1 MKSTRFASFC
11 GRNTVA
17 LIFVSSLFLFS
28 CSQNIENDSGIS
40 APQVSTLQVLS
51 NSDPIAGTFSTSAYS
66 AYGSDT
72 AFIFQENIAY
82 ATSCSCSTLESTEG
96 KTEGKDFQKINS
108 YDGTDLF
115 FDLSSSEK
123 IYVNYNVFSDAN
135 ISDGIQENEIDK
147 HSGVILFKA
156 KYSPHG
162 SPVQDCYYGVK
173 FQFTTEDG
181 KIPEKIVS
189 STKYSNNKAFIE
201 GGYNALDEYN
211 NAKTLEQAKKLFSF
225 NNPAYFSESYWTA
238 ASSGADKI

>member
-11 GRNTVA
+11 GRTTVA

-28 CSQNIENDSGIS
+28 CSQNDEAIS

-51 NSDPIAGTFSTSAYS
+51 NSDPIAGTFSAF
-66 AYGSDT
+66 GSDT
-72 AFIFQENIAY
+72 AFIFKENIAY

-108 YDGTDLF
+108 YGTDLF

-135 ISDGIQENEIDK
+135 VSDGIQENEIDK

-156 KYSPHG
+156 KYSPG
-162 SPVQDCYYGVK
+162 EFPVQDCYYGVK
-173 FQFTTEDG
+173 FQFTTENG

-201 GGYNALDEYN
+201 GGYNDLPEYK
-211 NAKTLEQAKKLFSF
+211 NAKTLEQAKEMFAF
-225 NNPAYFSESYWTA
+225 DNYGYFSKGNWTEA
-238 ASSGADKI
+238 ASGADKI

>member
-82 ATSCSCSTLESTEG
+82 ATSCSCSNLESTEG

-108 YDGTDLF
+108 YGTDLF

-135 ISDGIQENEIDK
+135 VSDGIQENEIDK

-156 KYSPHG
+156 KYSPYG

-201 GGYNALDEYN
+201 GGYNALPEYN
-211 NAKTLEQAKKLFSF
+211 NITKKEQAKEMFAF
-225 NNPAYFSESYWTA
+225 DNYGYFSKGSWTEA
-238 ASSGADKI
+238 DSGADKI

>member
-96 KTEGKDFQKINS
+96 KTEGKDFQKIPS
-108 YDGTDLF
+108 YGTDLI

-123 IYVNYNVFSDAN
+123 IYVNYNVFSDADLT
-135 ISDGIQENEIDK
+135 DGIQENEIDK

-156 KYSPHG
+156 KYSPYG
-162 SPVQDCYYGVK
+162 SPAKDCYYGVK
-173 FQFTTEDG
+173 FQFTTVDG
-181 KIPEKIVS
+181 NIPEKIIS

-201 GGYNALDEYN
+201 GGYNALPEYN
-211 NAKTLEQAKKLFSF
+211 NAKTLEQAKKLFAFENS
-225 NNPAYFSESYWTA
+225 AYFSEESWTEA
-238 ASSGADKI
+238 ISGADKK

>member
-11 GRNTVA
+11 DRNTVA

-108 YDGTDLF
+108 YGTDLF

-123 IYVNYNVFSDAN
+123 IYVNYNIFSDADLK
-135 ISDGIQENEIDK
+135 DGIQENEIDK
-147 HSGVILFKA
+147 HSGVILFRA
-156 KYSPHG
+156 KYSPYEN
-162 SPVQDCYYGVK
+162 PVQNCYYGVK
-173 FQFTTEDG
+173 FQFTTENG

-189 STKYSNNKAFIE
+189 STKYSSNKAYIE
-201 GGYNALDEYN
+201 GGYNALHEYN
-211 NAKTLEQAKKLFSF
+211 NAKTLEQAKKLFAFENS
-225 NNPAYFSESYWTA
+225 AYFSEESWTEA
-238 ASSGADKI
+238 TSGADKK

>member
-11 GRNTVA
+11 GRTTVA

-28 CSQNIENDSGIS
+28 CSQNDEAIS
-40 APQVSTLQVLS
+40 DPPVSTLQVLS
-51 NSDPIAGTFSTSAYS
+51 NSDPIAGTFSAF
-66 AYGSDT
+66 GSDT
-72 AFIFQENIAY
+72 AFIFKENIAY
-82 ATSCSCSTLESTEG
+82 ATSGSCSTLESTEG
-96 KTEGKDFQKINS
+96 KTEGKNFQKIPS
-108 YDGTDLF
+108 YGTDLI

-123 IYVNYNVFSDAN
+123 IYVNYNIFSDADLK
-135 ISDGIQENEIDK
+135 DGIQENEIDK

-156 KYSPHG
+156 KYSPYG

-201 GGYNALDEYN
+201 GGYNALPEYN
-211 NAKTLEQAKKLFSF
+211 NITKKEQAKEMFAF
-225 NNPAYFSESYWTA
+225 DNYGYFSKGSWTEA
-238 ASSGADKI
+238 DSGADKI

>member
-11 GRNTVA
+11 GRTTVA

-28 CSQNIENDSGIS
+28 CSQNDEAIS
-40 APQVSTLQVLS
+40 DPPVSTLQVLS
-51 NSDPIAGTFSTSAYS
+51 NSDPIAGTFSAF
-66 AYGSDT
+66 GSDT
-72 AFIFQENIAY
+72 AFIFKENIAY

-108 YDGTDLF
+108 YGTDLF

-135 ISDGIQENEIDK
+135 VSDGIQENEIDK

-156 KYSPHG
+156 KSSPYY
-162 SPVQDCYYGVK
+162 PAKDCYYGVK
-173 FQFTTEDG
+173 FQFTTVDG
-181 KIPEKIVS
+181 NIPEKIVS

-201 GGYNALDEYN
+201 GGYNDLPEYK
-211 NAKTLEQAKKLFSF
+211 NAKTLEQAKEMFAF
-225 NNPAYFSESYWTA
+225 DNYGYFSKGNWTEA
-238 ASSGADKI
+238 ASGADKI

>member
-11 GRNTVA
+11 GRTTVA

-28 CSQNIENDSGIS
+28 CSQNDEAIS
-40 APQVSTLQVLS
+40 DPPVSILQVLS
-51 NSDPIAGTFSTSAYS
+51 NSDPIAGTFSTLAYS
-66 AYGSDT
+66 VYGSDT

-82 ATSCSCSTLESTEG
+82 ATSCSCSNLESTEG

-108 YDGTDLF
+108 YGTDLF

-135 ISDGIQENEIDK
+135 VSDGIQENEIDK

-156 KYSPHG
+156 KYSPYG

-201 GGYNALDEYN
+201 GGYNALPEYN
-211 NAKTLEQAKKLFSF
+211 NITKKEQAKEMFAF
-225 NNPAYFSESYWTA
+225 DNYGYFSKGSWTEA
-238 ASSGADKI
+238 DSGADKI

>member
-51 NSDPIAGTFSTSAYS
+51 NSDPIAGTFSAF
-66 AYGSDT
+66 GSDT
-72 AFIFQENIAY
+72 AFIFKENIAY

-96 KTEGKDFQKINS
+96 KTEGKDFQKIPS
-108 YDGTDLF
+108 YGTDLI

-123 IYVNYNVFSDAN
+123 IYVNYNVFSDADLT
-135 ISDGIQENEIDK
+135 DGIQENEIDK

-156 KYSPHG
+156 KYSPYEF
-162 SPVQDCYYGVK
+162 PVQDCYYGVK
-173 FQFTTEDG
+173 FQFTTVDG
-181 KIPEKIVS
+181 NIPEKIIS

-201 GGYNALDEYN
+201 GGYNALPEYN
-211 NAKTLEQAKKLFSF
+211 NAKTLEQAKKLFAFENS
-225 NNPAYFSESYWTA
+225 AYFSEESWTEA
-238 ASSGADKI
+238 ISGADKK

>member
-82 ATSCSCSTLESTEG
+82 ATSCSCSNLESTEG

-108 YDGTDLF
+108 YGTDLF

-135 ISDGIQENEIDK
+135 VSDGIQENEIDK

-156 KYSPHG
+156 KYSPYEY
-162 SPVQDCYYGVK
+162 PVQNCYYGVK
-173 FQFTTEDG
+173 FQFTAENG

-189 STKYSNNKAFIE
+189 TIKYSNNKAYIE
-201 GGYNALDEYN
+201 GGYNELHEYN
-211 NAKTLEQAKKLFSF
+211 NAKTLEQAKKLFAFENS
-225 NNPAYFSESYWTA
+225 AYFSEESWTEA
-238 ASSGADKI
+238 LSGADKK

>member
-66 AYGSDT
+66 VYGSDT

-82 ATSCSCSTLESTEG
+82 ATSCSCSNLESTEG
-96 KTEGKDFQKINS
+96 KTEGKDFQKIPS
-108 YDGTDLF
+108 YGTDLI

-123 IYVNYNVFSDAN
+123 IYVNYNIFSDADLK
-135 ISDGIQENEIDK
+135 DGIQENEIDK
-147 HSGVILFKA
+147 HSGVILFRA
-156 KYSPHG
+156 KYSPYEN
-162 SPVQDCYYGVK
+162 PVQNCYYGVK
-173 FQFTTEDG
+173 FQFTTVDG
-181 KIPEKIVS
+181 NIPEKIVS

-201 GGYNALDEYN
+201 GGYNDLPEYK
-211 NAKTLEQAKKLFSF
+211 NAKTLEQAKEMFAF
-225 NNPAYFSESYWTA
+225 DNYGYFSESSWTEA
-238 ASSGADKI
+238 LSGADKK

>member
-96 KTEGKDFQKINS
+96 KTEGKNFQKIPS
-108 YDGTDLF
+108 YGTDLI

-123 IYVNYNVFSDAN
+123 IYVNYNIFSDADLK
-135 ISDGIQENEIDK
+135 DGIQENEIDK

-156 KYSPHG
+156 KYSPYEN
-162 SPVQDCYYGVK
+162 PVQNCYYGVK

-189 STKYSNNKAFIE
+189 STKYSSNKAYIE
-201 GGYNALDEYN
+201 GGYNALHEYN
-211 NAKTLEQAKKLFSF
+211 NITKKEQAKEMFAF
-225 NNPAYFSESYWTA
+225 DNYGYFSKGSWTA

>member
-51 NSDPIAGTFSTSAYS
+51 NSDPIAGTFSTSAY
-66 AYGSDT
+66 GSDT

-82 ATSCSCSTLESTEG
+82 ATSCSCSTLTSTEG

-108 YDGTDLF
+108 YGTDLF

-135 ISDGIQENEIDK
+135 VSDGIQENEIDK

-156 KYSPHG
+156 KYSPYG

-189 STKYSNNKAFIE
+189 STKYSSNKAYIE
-201 GGYNALDEYN
+201 GGYNALHEYN
-211 NAKTLEQAKKLFSF
+211 NAKTLEQAKKLFAFENS
-225 NNPAYFSESYWTA
+225 AYFSEESWTEA
-238 ASSGADKI
+238 TSGADKK

>member
-11 GRNTVA
+11 DRNTVA

-66 AYGSDT
+66 AYGSNT

-96 KTEGKDFQKINS
+96 KTEGKNFQKIPS
-108 YDGTDLF
+108 YGTDLI

-123 IYVNYNVFSDAN
+123 IYVNYNIFSDADLK
-135 ISDGIQENEIDK
+135 DGIQENEIDK
-147 HSGVILFKA
+147 HSGVILFRA
-156 KYSPHG
+156 KYSPYEF
-162 SPVQDCYYGVK
+162 PVQDCYYGVQ
-173 FQFTTEDG
+173 FQFTTESD

-189 STKYSNNKAFIE
+189 STKYSSNKAYIE
-201 GGYNALDEYN
+201 GGYNALHEYN
-211 NAKTLEQAKKLFSF
+211 NAKTLEQAKKLFAFENS
-225 NNPAYFSESYWTA
+225 AYFSEESWTEA
-238 ASSGADKI
+238 LSGADKK

>member
-11 GRNTVA
+11 GRTTVA

-108 YDGTDLF
+108 YGTDLF

-123 IYVNYNVFSDAN
+123 IYVNYNIFSDADLK
-135 ISDGIQENEIDK
+135 DGIQENEIDK
-147 HSGVILFKA
+147 HSGVILFRA
-156 KYSPHG
+156 KYSPYEN
-162 SPVQDCYYGVK
+162 PVQNCYYGVK
-173 FQFTTEDG
+173 FQFTTENG

-189 STKYSNNKAFIE
+189 STKYSSNKAYIE
-201 GGYNALDEYN
+201 GGYNALHEYN
-211 NAKTLEQAKKLFSF
+211 NAKTLEQAKKLFAFENS
-225 NNPAYFSESYWTA
+225 AYFSEESWTEA
-238 ASSGADKI
+238 TSGADKK